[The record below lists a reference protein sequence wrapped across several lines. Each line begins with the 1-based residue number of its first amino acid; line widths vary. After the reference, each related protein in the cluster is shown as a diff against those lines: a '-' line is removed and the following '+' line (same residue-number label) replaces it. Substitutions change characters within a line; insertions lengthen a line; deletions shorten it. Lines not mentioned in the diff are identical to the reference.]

1 MQVYALPPRVRGIIF
16 DIDGTLYRH
25 EGYMKSQTRIQI
37 ERLAERLG
45 RPFGEVDREVKT
57 CAERLA
63 RENGGRKTS
72 LANTLKACF
81 GIPVETSVAWREELL
96 TPEQYLGLDGRLV
109 ETFLTLSERSLAM
122 AAVTNNPG
130 SIGRRTLAAL
140 GVERFFS
147 IVIGLE
153 RTGLSKP
160 AIEPFELASREL
172 GLPFPELVNVGDR
185 LHVDLELPLAA
196 GLGGILVESMED
208 LYALP
213 EALSDRIEPGTV

>member
-1 MQVYALPPRVRGIIF
+1 MQVFSLPVRVRGIIF

-25 EGYMKSQTRIQI
+25 EGYMKSQTRVQI
-37 ERLAERLG
+37 ERLAARLG
-45 RPFGEVDREVKT
+45 RPFEDVDREVRA

-63 RENGGRKTS
+63 LENGGRKTS
-72 LANTLKACF
+72 LANTLKTCF
-81 GIPVETSVAWREELL
+81 AIPVETSIAWREELL
-96 TPEQYLGLDGRLV
+96 APERYLGLDERLV
-109 ETFLTLSERSLAM
+109 ETFRTLSERNIAT

-140 GVERFFS
+140 GVERFFR

-153 RTGLSKP
+153 RTGISKP
-160 AIEPFELASREL
+160 ALEPFRLASREL
-172 GLPFPELVNVGDR
+172 GMAFSELVNVGDR
-185 LHVDLELPLAA
+185 RHVDLELPLAA

-213 EALSDRIEPGTV
+213 DTLADRIDPGTV